1 MKKNFKFSYDFLNG
15 SEELCMSE
23 QVNKQINSDLIKKGS
38 ARFFMSIA
46 IHICLLFISAGSIRW
61 FNGWFYVGIFTSI
74 FLFFAILFLKLNPE
88 LLRER
93 MKFVKKDTKPFDRIF
108 FLIFIPLYFIML
120 IISGLDY
127 RYGWSHMSFTLFV
140 SGITAYIVTAVF
152 MIWAMSVNTHFEATV
167 RIQADRNHKVC
178 TGGPY
183 RFVRHPG
190 YSGMIFNCP
199 SIALIL
205 GSYIALIPAGLIVV
219 LIIIRTLLED
229 NVLQKELEGYKEY
242 AGKTKY
248 RLLPFVW

>member
-1 MKKNFKFSYDFLNG
+1 
-15 SEELCMSE
+15 
-23 QVNKQINSDLIKKGS
+23 QINSDLIKKGS

-108 FLIFIPLYFIML
+108 YLIFIPLYFIVL
-120 IISGLDY
+120 IVSGLDY
-127 RYGWSHMSFTLFV
+127 RYGWSHMPFPIFI
-140 SGITAYIVTAVF
+140 SGISVYIVTAVL

-167 RIQADRNHKVC
+167 RIQTDRNHKVC
-178 TGGPY
+178 TAGPY

-190 YSGMIFNCP
+190 YTGFILNSSSVSF
-199 SIALIL
+199 IL
-205 GSYIALIPAGLIVV
+205 GSYMAILPASLIVV

>member
-1 MKKNFKFSYDFLNG
+1 
-15 SEELCMSE
+15 MSE
-23 QVNKQINSDLIKKGS
+23 QVNKQTNSDVIAKGS

-61 FNGWFYVGIFTSI
+61 FNGWFYIGLFTSI
-74 FLFFAILFLKLNPE
+74 FLFFAILFLKLNPQ

-108 FLIFIPLYFIML
+108 YLIFIPLYFIML
-120 IISGLDY
+120 IVSGLDY
-127 RYGWSHMSFTLFV
+127 RYGWSHMSFTFFV
-140 SGITAYIVTAVF
+140 SGISVYIVTVIP

-167 RIQADRNHKVC
+167 RIQTDRNHKVC
-178 TGGPY
+178 NAGPY

-190 YSGMIFNCP
+190 YSGMILNCP
-199 SIALIL
+199 SIAFIL
-205 GSYIALIPAGLIVV
+205 GSYIALIPAAMIAV
-219 LIIIRTLLED
+219 LIIIRTYLED

-248 RLLPFVW
+248 RLFPFVW